1 MMIGPQVQKAVI
13 DALMLAPPLCDGR
26 IYDAVPTAPK
36 FPYVTI
42 GEETYVE
49 DGNQCGDEWDA
60 FPTIHF
66 WSRKPG
72 HVEAKQIMSAAADR
86 ILAIPAIQDF
96 TLIAINSES
105 ARVFTD
111 PDGLTAHGVLSFRF
125 ITTA

>member
-1 MMIGPQVQKAVI
+1 MIATQVQKAVI
-13 DALMLAPPLCDGR
+13 DALMAAPPLCDGR
-26 IYDAVPTAPK
+26 IYDAVPSMPK

-49 DGNQCGDEWDA
+49 NGNACGDEWDA
-60 FPTIHF
+60 FPTVHI

-72 HVEAKQIMSAAADR
+72 HVEAKQIIAAASDR
-86 ILAIPAIQDF
+86 ILAIPAIADF
-96 TLIAINSES
+96 TLIAINHES

-111 PDGLTAHGVLSFRF
+111 PDGLTAHGVSSFRF